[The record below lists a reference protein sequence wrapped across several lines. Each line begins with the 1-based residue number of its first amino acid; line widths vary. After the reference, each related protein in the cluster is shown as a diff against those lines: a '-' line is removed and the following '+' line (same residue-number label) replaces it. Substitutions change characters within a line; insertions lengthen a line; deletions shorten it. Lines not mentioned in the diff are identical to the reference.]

1 MQMLAMIRR
10 WDGLKIS
17 RDRGVFSA
25 YAQHIVQ
32 TTAKGGDLMSSD
44 FRFMAISQEVVN
56 RLTSSLVMSV

>member
-1 MQMLAMIRR
+1 MR

-17 RDRGVFSA
+17 RDSAIFSA
-25 YAQHIVQ
+25 YAQRIVQ

>member
-1 MQMLAMIRR
+1 MQMAARDHALGWA
-10 WDGLKIS
+10 KNS
-17 RDRGVFSA
+17 RDSAVFSA
-25 YAQHIVQ
+25 YAQCIVQ